1 MESDMADRKT
11 FREIME
17 KNPITICPEIYDCL
31 SAKAVELCDFELVMI
46 SSAEFAVSRQGNP
59 DLGFLTLDDY
69 VHACYYISR
78 ATKLPLLVDADDCF
92 GGPLKTYNA
101 CKRMAEAGAGG
112 ILIVD
117 QDLDYG
123 GILPIEQACSKF
135 KAAKTAMEGTDC
147 LLIARCD
154 VNPQT
159 DLDEAIYRCN
169 KYVEAG
175 ADLTLIVKIN
185 EITDPKVRQHVVERV
200 GAEVK
205 GWKMYPDLGAVDG
218 KPDVDVDEIAKYG
231 FKLVGIHY
239 LMFAAL
245 EGMIDYGLHIHR
257 DRSNV
262 YFNKHNEKGG
272 FYFNAAAQY
281 FGLEDDY
288 WPNIEAKFAADPN
301 NLKTKGMK
309 HFVMEVLKDNK

>member
-1 MESDMADRKT
+1 MGERKT

-123 GILPIEQACSKF
+123 GILPLEQACAKF

-154 VNPQT
+154 VDPQT
-159 DLDEAIYRCN
+159 DLDEAIMRCN
-169 KYVEAG
+169 KYVESG

-185 EITDPKVRQHVVERV
+185 AITDPKVRQNVVERV

-239 LMFAAL
+239 LMFAAM

-257 DRSNV
+257 DKSNV

-272 FYFNAAAQY
+272 YYFNAAAQY

-301 NLKTKGMK
+301 KLKTKEMK

>member
-1 MESDMADRKT
+1 MKEKKT
-11 FREIME
+11 FREILE
-17 KNPITICPEIYDCL
+17 KNPITICPEIYDCV
-31 SAKAVELCDFELVMI
+31 SAKAVELCNFELVMI
-46 SSAEFAVSRQGNP
+46 SSAEFACALQGNP

-78 ATKLPLLVDADDCF
+78 ATPLPLLVDADDCF
-92 GGPLKTYNA
+92 GSPLRVYNA
-101 CKRMAEAGAGG
+101 CQRMAHAGAQG

-117 QDLDYG
+117 ADLDNG
-123 GILPIEQACSKF
+123 GILPVETAVAKY
-135 KAAKTAMEGTDC
+135 KAAKTAMENTDC

-154 VNPQT
+154 VDPETN
-159 DLDEAIYRCN
+159 LDEAIMRCN

-175 ADLTLIVKIN
+175 ADLTLIVGIN
-185 EITDPKVRQHVVERV
+185 HITDEKVRENVVKRV

-239 LMFAAL
+239 LMYAAM
-245 EGMIDYGLHIHR
+245 EGMLDYGHHIYK

-262 YFNKHNEKGG
+262 YFNKHNEPGYK
-272 FYFNAAAQY
+272 FNAAAQF
-281 FGLEDDY
+281 FGLEDNT
-288 WPNIEAKFAADPN
+288 WLEIEEKFQDDSEKR
-301 NLKTKGMK
+301 KTVGMK

>member
-1 MESDMADRKT
+1 MSEKMT
-11 FREIME
+11 FKQVME

-31 SAKAVELCDFELVMI
+31 SAKAVELCNFELVMI
-46 SSAEFAVSRQGNP
+46 SSAEFACSLQGNP

-69 VHACYYISR
+69 VSACYYISR

-92 GGPLKTYNA
+92 GGPLRTYNA

-117 QDLDYG
+117 QDLDNG
-123 GILPIEQACSKF
+123 GILPVEQACSKF

-147 LLIARCD
+147 MLIARCD
-154 VNPQT
+154 VDPQT
-159 DLDEAIYRCN
+159 NLDEAIMRCN

-185 EITDPKVRQHVVERV
+185 AITDEKVRQHVVERV

-218 KPDVDVDEIAKYG
+218 KPDVNVDEIAKYG

-239 LMFAAL
+239 LMYAAF
-245 EGMIDYGLHIHR
+245 EGMLDYGFHIYR
-257 DRSNV
+257 DRSNI
-262 YFNKHNEKGG
+262 YFNKHNERGG
-272 FYFNAAAQY
+272 LKFNAAAQY
-281 FGLEDDY
+281 FGLEDDS
-288 WPNIEAKFAADPN
+288 WPNIEAKFVPDPKKR
-301 NLKTKGMK
+301 KTLGMK
-309 HFVMEVLKDNK
+309 HFVMETLKDNK

>member
-1 MESDMADRKT
+1 MTKKMT
-11 FREIME
+11 FREVME

-31 SAKAVELCDFELVMI
+31 SAKAVELCNFELVMI
-46 SSAEFAVSRQGNP
+46 SSAEFACSLQGNP

-92 GGPLKTYNA
+92 GGPLRTYNA

-117 QDLDYG
+117 QDLDNG
-123 GILPIEQACSKF
+123 GLLPVEQACAKF

-154 VNPQT
+154 VDPQT
-159 DLDEAIYRCN
+159 NLDEAIMRCN

-175 ADLTLIVKIN
+175 ADLTLVVKIN
-185 EITDPKVRQHVVERV
+185 GIKDEGVRKKVVSRI

-239 LMFAAL
+239 LMYAAL
-245 EGMIDYGLHIHR
+245 EGMLDYGFHIYR

-272 FYFNAAAQY
+272 LNFNAPAQY
-281 FGLEDDY
+281 FGLEDGY
-288 WPNIEAKFAADPN
+288 WPSIESKFAADPN
-301 NLKTKGMK
+301 NLKTEGMR
-309 HFVMEVLKDNK
+309 HFVMEVLKGNK